1 MSSANFSLNCL
12 QILPMTS
19 VHSSIKS
26 KFNFGGA
33 SHAFYEGKMFSVIVE
48 YIYVSDSCSRVCVRL
63 YPFEITSL
71 QCLKSRFCHSI
82 YSNKVAVTLRKVSMG
97 CISDL

>member
-63 YPFEITSL
+63 HPFEITSL

-82 YSNKVAVTLRKVSMG
+82 YSIKVAVTLKKVSMD